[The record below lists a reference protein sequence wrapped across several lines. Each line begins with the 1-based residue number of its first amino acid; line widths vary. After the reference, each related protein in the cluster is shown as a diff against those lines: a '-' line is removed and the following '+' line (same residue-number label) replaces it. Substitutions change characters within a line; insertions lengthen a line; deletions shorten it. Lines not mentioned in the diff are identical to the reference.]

1 MVSANVKVVNSQGM
15 HMRPAQVLVKEI
27 TRFNSEVT
35 ILFGG
40 KTINAKSIM
49 NLMTARIKQDS
60 ELIIQCEGE
69 QENEALQAIVALVES
84 GFGEA

>member
-49 NLMTARIKQDS
+49 NLMTACIKQGS

-69 QENEALQAIVALVES
+69 QENEALKAIVALVES